1 MVEREPEEEEDEM
14 MEDEE
19 FPAED
24 EQEQDLKDE
33 SSTAVETSEGES
45 VLNTSVASGKEENSP
60 PSMKPSNQGVSSD
73 FVSQTVLNPKPDIS
87 EFPRQTNRDTLS
99 YLKAKRIIRHK
110 NTDGPDVKKQK
121 SDQMQ

>member
-1 MVEREPEEEEDEM
+1 M

-19 FPAED
+19 FPTE
-24 EQEQDLKDE
+24 EEHEQDLKDE
-33 SSTAVETSEGES
+33 SSTAADTSACES
-45 VLNTSVASGKEENSP
+45 VLDTSMESNKEDNSP
-60 PSMKPSNQGVSSD
+60 PSLKPSNQGLSSD

-110 NTDGPDVKKQK
+110 NSDGPDVKKQR
-121 SDQMQ
+121 SDQIQ